1 MNELQTQVLFDL
13 LRHVNGASFI
23 AISTDTAPIMNRT
36 IGGRGTP
43 PNPHYGRIIKR
54 QKNSNVMVFQNK
66 KTNGYRNMVR
76 KRLLAEGKDPESFV
90 LEPRRWGTRLP
101 NLPIVEHEGHYYLE
115 VIFLTPGP
123 VEYLL
128 DGKPIDPNNIIGL
141 RNFPPPEQGGL
152 SRKVQLRV
160 VKFDSIRHISIDGL
174 EMDIA

>member
-23 AISTDTAPIMNRT
+23 AISTDIAPIMNRT

-54 QKNSNVMVFQNK
+54 QKNSSVMVFQNK

>member
-54 QKNSNVMVFQNK
+54 QKNSSVMVFQNK

-160 VKFDSIRHISIDGL
+160 VKFDSIRHISIAGL